1 MSEGGD
7 SKDINM
13 KQKDL
18 ESSGGYRPKTEP
30 QLVHFY
36 FYLNFRFKKK
46 IFFFQRFFKGSNSFI
61 KVKNI

>member
-1 MSEGGD
+1 MKNESDAGGGGSPGTDDKDKRKNRDMSEGGD

-30 QLVHFY
+30 
-36 FYLNFRFKKK
+36 
-46 IFFFQRFFKGSNSFI
+46 
-61 KVKNI
+61 